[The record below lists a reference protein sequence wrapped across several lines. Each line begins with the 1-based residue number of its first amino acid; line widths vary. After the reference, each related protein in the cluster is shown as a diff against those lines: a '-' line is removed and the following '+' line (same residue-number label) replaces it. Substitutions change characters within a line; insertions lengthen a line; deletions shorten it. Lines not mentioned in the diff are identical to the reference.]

1 MSRPQYCRCLS
12 GNWGGARIAFEER
25 NKKNVNMNS
34 GNQEKTERMGTEK
47 ISHLLIRMAVPA
59 VVAQVVNLLYNIV
72 DRIYIGHI
80 PEIGVPALT
89 GVGLVT
95 PMLMLVTA
103 FSMFIG
109 SGGAPL
115 ASIALGERDNQRA
128 NRIVGVCSFGLISLS
143 VLLTVC
149 LQLTAPR
156 LLRFFGASDAT
167 LPYALEY
174 SRIYIFG
181 TIAVMI
187 ALGMNPFISG
197 QGFAG
202 TAMLTTVIGAAI
214 NIALDPLLIFV
225 FHMGVKGA
233 AIATVF
239 SQVIS
244 ALWVVL
250 FLSGKKPT
258 IHLQWINI
266 RPDWPLLG
274 QCAAL
279 GVSSLIMVSTES
291 LLSIIFNRSLSIYGG
306 DLAVGAMTI
315 ITCVNAIVFMPLQGV
330 AQGVQPIMSYNF
342 GARRYRR
349 VTDSFRLALIVNVMY
364 SVICW
369 ALVQFSAANI
379 TGIFTNDPTLRDYAV
394 WAIRIYFACIFTLS
408 FQITCQYGFI
418 ALGQARLS
426 LCMAVLRKIILLIP
440 LILIL
445 PRFLPDQV
453 FAVFIAE
460 PVSDVIAAVTTTLLF
475 FLTMRRT
482 LQL

>member
-1 MSRPQYCRCLS
+1 M
-12 GNWGGARIAFEER
+12 
-25 NKKNVNMNS
+25 
-34 GNQEKTERMGTEK
+34 
-47 ISHLLIRMAVPA
+47 
-59 VVAQVVNLLYNIV
+59 
-72 DRIYIGHI
+72 
-80 PEIGVPALT
+80 
-89 GVGLVT
+89 
-95 PMLMLVTA
+95 
-103 FSMFIG
+103 
-109 SGGAPL
+109 
-115 ASIALGERDNQRA
+115 
-128 NRIVGVCSFGLISLS
+128 S
-143 VLLTVC
+143 VLLTIY
-149 LQLTAPR
+149 LQISASQ

-174 SRIYIFG
+174 SRIYISG
-181 TIAVMI
+181 TIAVLI
-187 ALGMNPFISG
+187 SLGMNPFISG

-279 GVSSLIMVSTES
+279 GVSSLIMVSTEF

-306 DLAVGAMTI
+306 DPAVGAMTI

-369 ALVQFSAANI
+369 ALVQF
-379 TGIFTNDPTLRDYAV
+379 
-394 WAIRIYFACIFTLS
+394 
-408 FQITCQYGFI
+408 
-418 ALGQARLS
+418 
-426 LCMAVLRKIILLIP
+426 
-440 LILIL
+440 
-445 PRFLPDQV
+445 
-453 FAVFIAE
+453 
-460 PVSDVIAAVTTTLLF
+460 AAVITPAIKHC
-475 FLTMRRT
+475 RRDHWNHQVLDRVRESGDQSMT
-482 LQL
+482 GRASGFVTVMS